1 MLPSSVAN
9 FNPRRFHVYPP
20 PGGCRLPLHPSC
32 QDLRP
37 SRSSVRPTILELLHP
52 NLQQAKKRLIATH
65 AKLEIFPTHSKYR
78 ASPFLIA
85 TKMTVHPLPT
95 SLHPCLSLADSD
107 RQWPRRATHVR
118 IHTRLLLLKILLG
131 DMPGLQDRACSL
143 FSLAG
148 PK

>member
-20 PGGCRLPLHPSC
+20 PGGCRLPSYSSC
-32 QDLRP
+32 QDLRLP
-37 SRSSVRPTILELLHP
+37 RSSLRPANLELLHP
-52 NLQQAKKRLIATH
+52 NLQQAKKSLIATH
-65 AKLEIFPTHSKYR
+65 AKLEIFPTHSKYI

-85 TKMTVHPLPT
+85 TKMTVHPSPT
-95 SLHPCLSLADSD
+95 SLYSCLCFANSD